1 MLLRPTRFDVRAV
14 KAAAVAFACFT
25 LQTVT
30 PAASQGAGPFA
41 ALAGNWSGAG
51 TIETT
56 NGNER
61 IRCRA
66 TYDVNGKS
74 LALNLRCASDSYNFT
89 LTSNVR
95 SEGGA
100 ISGTWSELTRNVSGR
115 ITGHGS
121 GSNILVSAEG
131 TSFAANMV
139 LSTHG
144 DRQSVS
150 IRASGADIRGVSI
163 SLSRR

>member
-1 MLLRPTRFDVRAV
+1 MFLRSTRFDLRAV
-14 KAAAVAFACFT
+14 KAAAVALACFVS
-25 LQTVT
+25 QAPT
-30 PAASQGAGPFA
+30 PTQAQGASPFA
-41 ALAGNWSGAG
+41 ALAGNWSGSG

-56 NGNER
+56 SGNER

-66 TYDVNGKS
+66 AYDVNGRS

-100 ISGTWSELTRNVSGR
+100 ITGTWSELSRNVSGR
-115 ITGHGS
+115 ISGHGS

-131 TSFAANMV
+131 SSFAANMV

-144 DRQSVS
+144 DHQSVS

-163 SLSRR
+163 SLTRH